1 MAMNTSTEKSKE
13 KSTENLTGKA
23 INRLVDEVLPALQDQ
38 LFAISSRPAGQ
49 RSCDES
55 TRHLVVEA
63 LDLFA
68 TLGEWLGRDFP
79 TADPNGSGAGP
90 RRKDH
95 FILDT
100 SLLDALVEH
109 VDLLDSDQLRLQSVV
124 QLIAQNQMDSD
135 LFQDLHGLA
144 RRFAEDVEGVRG
156 VVDALKQSP
165 SSELVKRLAEVV
177 AENVVDAGLRY
188 EVKSDFSEFDLDHDQ
203 LDGLGDALAATAQFL
218 AVSAITSGDTFPVI
232 LIEGR
237 KTSGLVRVVLRTEAS
252 LSTQGLNLDVLA
264 EQFVQLKG
272 HIFQGAGSIPSLIC
286 EVPSSLRS
294 MKGIVVKAGGENYA
308 LPVHGIVETM
318 RLDPARIQVIGGQE
332 FLNFRS
338 SSLPLV
344 RLAQILGKTSDVA
357 AARYALIVSS
367 SEQRFGLLV
376 DELIEHRDLALRP
389 LGGSLTT
396 RSEVIGGA
404 VDSDGRV
411 IMVIDPARILSATF
425 NGPRLN
431 RTV

>member
-1 MAMNTSTEKSKE
+1 MNTSTA
-13 KSTENLTGKA
+13 KSTENLTSKA

-79 TADPNGSGAGP
+79 AADPNGSGAAP
-90 RRKDH
+90 RRKGH
-95 FILDT
+95 FIVDA
-100 SLLDALVEH
+100 SFLDALVEH
-109 VDLLDSDQLRLQSVV
+109 ADLLDSDQLRLQSVV
-124 QLIAQNQMDSD
+124 QLITQNQMDSD

-144 RRFAEDVEGVRG
+144 RRFADDVEGVRG

-252 LSTQGLNLDVLA
+252 LPTQGLNLDVLA

-396 RSEVIGGA
+396 RPEVIGGA
-404 VDSDGRV
+404 VDSDGHV

-425 NGPRLN
+425 NGPCLN

>member
-1 MAMNTSTEKSKE
+1 MNTSTA
-13 KSTENLTGKA
+13 KSTENLTSKA

-79 TADPNGSGAGP
+79 AADPNGSGAAP
-90 RRKDH
+90 RRKGH
-95 FILDT
+95 FIVDA
-100 SLLDALVEH
+100 SFLDALVEH
-109 VDLLDSDQLRLQSVV
+109 ADLLDSDQLRLRSVV
-124 QLIAQNQMDSD
+124 QLITQNQMDSD

-144 RRFAEDVEGVRG
+144 RRFADDVEGVRG

-252 LSTQGLNLDVLA
+252 LPTQGLNLDVLA

-396 RSEVIGGA
+396 RPEVIGGA
-404 VDSDGRV
+404 VDSDGHV

>member
-1 MAMNTSTEKSKE
+1 MNTSTA
-13 KSTENLTGKA
+13 KSTENLTSKA

-38 LFAISSRPAGQ
+38 LFAISSRPASQ

-79 TADPNGSGAGP
+79 AADPNGSSAGP
-90 RRKDH
+90 RRKGHLIVDAS
-95 FILDT
+95 F
-100 SLLDALVEH
+100 LDALVEH
-109 VDLLDSDQLRLQSVV
+109 ADLLDSDQLRLQSVV

-252 LSTQGLNLDVLA
+252 LSTQGLNLDALA

-318 RLDPARIQVIGGQE
+318 RLDPDRIQVIGGQE

-344 RLAQILGKTSDVA
+344 RLAQILGKTSNAA

-367 SEQRFGLLV
+367 SDQRFGLLV

-396 RSEVIGGA
+396 RPEVIGGA
-404 VDSDGRV
+404 VDSDGHV
-411 IMVIDPARILSATF
+411 IMVIDPARILSATV

>member
-1 MAMNTSTEKSKE
+1 MNTSTA
-13 KSTENLTGKA
+13 KSTENLTSKA

-79 TADPNGSGAGP
+79 AADPNGSGAAP
-90 RRKDH
+90 RRKGH
-95 FILDT
+95 FIVDA
-100 SLLDALVEH
+100 SFLDALVEH
-109 VDLLDSDQLRLQSVV
+109 ADLLDSDQLRLQSVV
-124 QLIAQNQMDSD
+124 QLITQNQMDSD

-144 RRFAEDVEGVRG
+144 RRFADDVEGVRG

-252 LSTQGLNLDVLA
+252 LPTQGLNLDVLA

-396 RSEVIGGA
+396 RPEVIGGA
-404 VDSDGRV
+404 VDSDGHV